1 MRYQQIQTKISI
13 MIKYFMT
20 VVMCAIVPVV
30 MAADYQGDYMM
41 GIIPPGWE
49 ERSCE
54 KVNHVEISKRG
65 SIMWISFQSATYR
78 HYGIGIWAKRGWD
91 AVTAIDPVEGN
102 GLFQN
107 KGWENIRPDAP
118 EPYSSFQYAH
128 LNNKPIN
135 NSNMIKP
142 GMWCRVSKMD
152 RYDEPS
158 WAQQSEQTR
167 WAAGAL
173 KSMDCVDTRFYC
185 APGMIRPWYGRK

>member
-1 MRYQQIQTKISI
+1 
-13 MIKYFMT
+13 MT

-30 MAADYQGDYMM
+30 MTADYQGDYMM

-54 KVNHVEISKRG
+54 KVAHVEISQRG
-65 SIMWISFQSATYR
+65 REPGIMWISFESAPWAQ
-78 HYGIGIWAKRGWD
+78 YGIGIWAKRGWN
-91 AVTAIDPVEGN
+91 AVTDNDPVEGT
-102 GLFQN
+102 GSFQN
-107 KGWENIRPDAP
+107 KGWNVKPDVP

-135 NSNMIKP
+135 NSNMIGR

-152 RYDEPS
+152 RYQEPS
-158 WAQQSEQTR
+158 WTQQSEETR
-167 WAAGAL
+167 WAAGAI

-185 APGMIRPWYGRK
+185 APVMIRPWYGRK